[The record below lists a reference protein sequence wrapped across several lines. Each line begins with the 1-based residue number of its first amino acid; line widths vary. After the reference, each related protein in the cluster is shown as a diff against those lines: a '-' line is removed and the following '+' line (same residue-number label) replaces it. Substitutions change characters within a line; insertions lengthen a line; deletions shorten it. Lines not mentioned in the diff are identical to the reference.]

1 MLVWPVLVFKIQA
14 RRLAVGVAVIT
25 NPTQRPATA
34 QKVAKHTALLQSAI
48 NASGA
53 NRLIDFREVNRL
65 TGSTCKTGHTAR
77 ALARRGQILAVRLNE
92 RVIRYRLDS
101 VLALVRGEVDA
112 VAAGRSAATGENGG
126 ELE

>member
-1 MLVWPVLVFKIQA
+1 MSTHTSTKA
-14 RRLAVGVAVIT
+14 RSHATGKEVPELTA
-25 NPTQRPATA
+25 PTG
-34 QKVAKHTALLQSAI
+34 AI
-48 NASGA
+48 NDSVA

-77 ALARRGQILAVRLNE
+77 ALARRGQIVAVRLNE

-112 VAAGRSAATGENGG
+112 VAAGRSAASGEKGAD
-126 ELE
+126 LK